1 MQIKTKPFFKQ
12 KPKKGKH
19 RLIQKQLQALLPAN
33 ETTIESAFPLIKR
46 IADLVWIRKKI
57 VIEVQCSPISLEEV
71 LKRNADYSKIGYDV
85 VWILQDA
92 QFNQKH
98 LSPAEIFLR
107 GTAAY
112 YVHINEK
119 DEIVVYDQQETIVKN
134 QRLYKSS
141 PVPLSLNGTF
151 SKIKPVCISRKHKQ
165 RKKRTRKLHQIF
177 FYFFL
182 KKTCL

>member
-12 KPKKGKH
+12 KPKKGTH

-33 ETTIESAFPLIKR
+33 ETTIESSFPLIKR

-57 VIEVQCSPISLEEV
+57 IIEVQCSPISLEEV
-71 LKRNADYSKIGYDV
+71 LKRNADYSKIGYNV
-85 VWILQDA
+85 VWILHDA

-134 QRLYKSS
+134 RRLYKSS

-165 RKKRTRKLHQIF
+165 QKKRTRKLHQIF
-177 FYFFL
+177 FYFLL
-182 KKTCL
+182 KKNCL